1 MSKKGQVDLT
11 SYMTQYIYIY
21 IYICHKYDLL
31 DCHEI
36 TKFIYFQTRLP
47 MVIKPS
53 TFLAYNKVLI
63 IQPQHH
69 MVKNIDIQIN
79 DFFF

>member
-1 MSKKGQVDLT
+1 
-11 SYMTQYIYIY
+11 MTQD
-21 IYICHKYDLL
+21 K
-31 DCHEI
+31 
-36 TKFIYFQTRLP
+36 
-47 MVIKPS
+47 IKPS

-79 DFFF
+79 DLFFGQFIATS